1 MTENL
6 KNYINLL
13 ESINIHYDLI
23 HGSLLRTSKLVLE
36 AKEDCQKTVILLKK
50 QQAKNIQ
57 ESGPTGAGT
66 G

>member
-6 KNYINLL
+6 KNYITLL

-36 AKEDCQKTVILLKK
+36 AKKDCQQTIIMLKD
-50 QQAKNIQ
+50 QQLENLKEA
-57 ESGPTGAGT
+57 GPTGAGT